1 MPRPR
6 TVSDEAILDAVLA
19 LAHRVGPARVTF
31 AAAAA
36 ETGLSAATLVQRFGT
51 KRELL
56 LAADKRGVD
65 LWVSALDRSTAPSP
79 VARVV
84 EGLVLAGDPNR
95 TPEQMANS
103 VAMLQLD
110 LADPDFHAETLRG
123 ARAVRARIAGD
134 LGAALAAGELRP
146 GTDVGALATLLETTY
161 HGAMIGW
168 AIHREGTLVDWM
180 REQVEAVARRAPD
193 RGLGQAILGGGGHR
207 ETARRPDR
215 FKVRGG
221 EDPAARLVRNEPP
234 RPAVINAASSA
245 WVRHWTRP
253 SALGP
258 PRPQAV

>member
-6 TVSDEAILDAVLA
+6 TISDEAVLDAVLT

-36 ETGLSAATLVQRFGT
+36 EVGLSAATLVQRFGT

-65 LWVSALDRSTAPSP
+65 LWVGALDRSTAASP
-79 VARVV
+79 LARIV
-84 EGLVLAGDPNR
+84 EGLMLATDPVA

-123 ARAVRARIAGD
+123 ARAVRGRIMRD
-134 LGAALAAGELRP
+134 LSAALEAGELRA
-146 GTDVGALATLLETTY
+146 GTNVTTLAKLVETTY

-168 AIHREGTLVDWM
+168 AIHREGVLADWM
-180 REQVEAVARRAPD
+180 REQLDAVLAP
-193 RGLGQAILGGGGHR
+193 HR
-207 ETARRPDR
+207 TARGRDGRITAP
-215 FKVRGG
+215 
-221 EDPAARLVRNEPP
+221 
-234 RPAVINAASSA
+234 
-245 WVRHWTRP
+245 
-253 SALGP
+253 
-258 PRPQAV
+258 